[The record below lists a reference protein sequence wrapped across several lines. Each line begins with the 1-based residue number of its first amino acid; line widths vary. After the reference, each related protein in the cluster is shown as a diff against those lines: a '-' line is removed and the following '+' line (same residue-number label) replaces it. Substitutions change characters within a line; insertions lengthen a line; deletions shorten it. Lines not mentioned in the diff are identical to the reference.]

1 MLHKA
6 SSKLALYN
14 STYPIIALVK
24 VKKTLSLKQERQRAD
39 FLWWMP
45 WAVRQE
51 VSFLSLVFLF
61 SSSGH
66 SMSCCKRAYV
76 ADGCLQ
82 PISNLLDKCSVNL
95 YNKYVGWLWQL
106 WITGCLCFIFLFGSI
121 FKAKDPS
128 LFSSL
133 LHHVFQPTQKQ
144 FHISGSILAAFFQYI
159 LIFSTN
165 SELCILEYCCP
176 LS

>member
-1 MLHKA
+1 
-6 SSKLALYN
+6 
-14 STYPIIALVK
+14 
-24 VKKTLSLKQERQRAD
+24 
-39 FLWWMP
+39 MP

-95 YNKYVGWLWQL
+95 YNKYVWWLWQL

-133 LHHVFQPTQKQ
+133 LHHLFQPTQKQ
-144 FHISGSILAAFFQYI
+144 FHISGSILAVFFQYI

-176 LS
+176 LSYGMVSLGIIIIHKLLAKYGKADKKRMKMFTLSSF

>member
-1 MLHKA
+1 M
-6 SSKLALYN
+6 
-14 STYPIIALVK
+14 
-24 VKKTLSLKQERQRAD
+24 
-39 FLWWMP
+39 
-45 WAVRQE
+45 
-51 VSFLSLVFLF
+51 FLSLVFLL

-66 SMSCCKRAYV
+66 SVSCCKRAYV

-95 YNKYVGWLWQL
+95 YNKCVWWLWQL
-106 WITGCLCFIFLFGSI
+106 WITCLCFMFLFGSI
-121 FKAKDPS
+121 TKAKDPP

-133 LHHVFQPTQKQ
+133 LHHLFQLTQKQ
-144 FHISGSILAAFFQYI
+144 FHVSGSVLAAFFQYI

-176 LS
+176 LSFGMVSLGIIIIQKLLAKYEKANKKRMKMFTWNSFRLKI